1 MFEETYLRQLLQDP
15 EDGDG
20 ERRGGALIVYLR
32 SKVVKALVTAEAVKA
47 LESRDWSAEALADD
61 HKKWTHVLRWSDD
74 LFDGSKEDVLLEVAS
89 WLQRR
94 STELG
99 VRVVPYGAL
108 PYRGVGSNARA
119 VNADTVIEL
128 PSWESD
134 EEAKAEDDGEDVNMS
149 LSPLVRRRNYEEALD
164 FLRLPFHVLNTQVN
178 PWE

>member
-1 MFEETYLRQLLQDP
+1 M
-15 EDGDG
+15 
-20 ERRGGALIVYLR
+20 
-32 SKVVKALVTAEAVKA
+32 
-47 LESRDWSAEALADD
+47 
-61 HKKWTHVLRWSDD
+61 
-74 LFDGSKEDVLLEVAS
+74 AS

-119 VNADTVIEL
+119 ANADTVIEL

-164 FLRLPFHVLNTQVN
+164 FLRLPFHVLNTQVHT
-178 PWE
+178 WE